1 VYKAFIVDDE
11 PSVLEGLKVM
21 IPWNELD
28 LELCGESSDVR
39 DALLQIKV
47 LRPHL
52 IITDIRMPQKN
63 GLELINEVRKMDI
76 TTEFVILS
84 GYSEFAYA
92 QEAIRNQVSYYLL
105 KPIDKDEII
114 SVLLKIKDK
123 LDSTFLT
130 GYGFTQSDIEEI
142 KMRIQSSHYTNNS
155 MAKEESGGLLWKP
168 FRDSFDEE
176 LTTALRLMNCRDAQ
190 RLIDEMF
197 SYLKSAN
204 ICASHARI
212 MINSCIYHI
221 LHIAFER
228 NIKLNTILPPE
239 RNGKWDLDGMKKYI
253 TDILTK
259 TINLMLEDRK
269 KISRSHLHEV
279 KAYIEKNYN
288 KKLSVSFLSR
298 LVFMDAGYLGDAFRN
313 QFGLSISE
321 YQHRLRIKKAAELIR
336 ATDMKL
342 NDISAAVGYNNYNN
356 FFLHFE
362 RITGKKPTEYR
373 TSLTPPQ

>member
-1 VYKAFIVDDE
+1 MYKAFIVDDE

-21 IPWNELD
+21 IPWSELD
-28 LELCGESSDVR
+28 LELCGESSNVQ

-63 GLELINEVRKMDI
+63 GLELINEVRKLDI
-76 TTEFVILS
+76 TVEFIILS

-92 QEAIRNQVSYYLL
+92 QEAMRNQVSYYLL
-105 KPIDKDEII
+105 KPIDRDEII

-123 LDSTFLT
+123 LDSAFLT
-130 GYGFTQSDIEEI
+130 SYGFSQSDIEEI
-142 KMRIQSSHYTNNS
+142 KERIQSVHNSNNGITKGEIKG
-155 MAKEESGGLLWKP
+155 ALLKP
-168 FRDSFDEE
+168 FNDNFDEE
-176 LTTALRLMNCRDAQ
+176 LTSALRLMNCRDAEK
-190 RLIDEMF
+190 LIDELF
-197 SYLKSAN
+197 NFLKSRDISPA
-204 ICASHARI
+204 HARI
-212 MINSCIYHI
+212 IINSCIYHI

-239 RNGKWDLDGMKKYI
+239 RNGKWDLDELKSYI
-253 TDILTK
+253 TDILFK
-259 TINLMLEDRK
+259 TINLMLEDRRK
-269 KISRSHLHEV
+269 NSRSHLHEV
-279 KAYIEKNYN
+279 KEYIEKNFN
-288 KKLSVSFLSR
+288 KKISVSFLSK
-298 LVFMDAGYLGDAFRN
+298 LVFLEAGYLGDAFRN

-321 YQHRLRIKKAAELIR
+321 YQHRLRIEKAAEMIR
-336 ATDMKL
+336 ATSMKL

-373 TSLTPPQ
+373 NNLRPLQ